1 MSGASERDELHSL
14 ISGVRRCIA
23 ALQSQDGDRAP
34 MRRIVNAADR
44 LLNDIDRLDID
55 TDELDSGR
63 AAPQL
68 HGREDPLAR
77 HPLRHRLLARRRR
90 RRPRRAVRLTMRA
103 VFAPALINS
112 MC

>member
-68 HGREDPLAR
+68 HAGEKIPLPDTHYDTDFWR
-77 HPLRHRLLARRRR
+77 GVDDEGLGGQ
-90 RRPRRAVRLTMRA
+90 
-103 VFAPALINS
+103 FGS
-112 MC
+112 Q